1 MTVINEAE
9 FVAGNSGLPPCSN
22 NEIIS
27 RVLGVEPVAHLSLT
41 HIDVQIAYWR
51 WPGGTVARF
60 KLHQPLLAIHI
71 AGEAQMSHRSTEK
84 RRSYRSS
91 CGTSTLLPS
100 GTLVDWQFRSGGVDH
115 LTVSLGDSAPVLCEF
130 VAAIEAFEVVPPDPL
145 IRELTRAI
153 VDKLTARRR
162 PTQDLERALGLL
174 TETLL
179 SRYIDRTRLHL
190 GCKPAVSQRS
200 SSPMEIERLIEDLP
214 LRCGEN
220 LTVTEL
226 ARESGMCVTQFNERF
241 KALTGVTP
249 HQFLVRV
256 RLTRVCDAL
265 FTSNDTIAS
274 IAMACGFSSQSH
286 LTTVFHKALGVTPQ
300 QYRGRG
306 GAQKMPQCDISTPTD
321 CDGF

>member
-1 MTVINEAE
+1 MMSANDIEAT
-9 FVAGNSGLPPCSN
+9 ARNGGNAPCSN
-22 NEIIS
+22 VVVIS
-27 RVLGVEPVAHLSLT
+27 RVFGVEPIAHLALT
-41 HIDVQIAYWR
+41 RIDVQIAYWR
-51 WPGGTVARF
+51 WPGGAAARF
-60 KLHQPLLAIHI
+60 TLQQPLLAIHI
-71 AGEAQMSHRSTEK
+71 AGEAQMSHRCADR

-115 LTVSLGDSAPVLCEF
+115 LTVSLGDSAPVLSEF
-130 VAAIEAFEVVPPDPL
+130 VAAIETFKVVPPDPL

-162 PTQDLERALGLL
+162 PTQDPERALGLL

-190 GCKPAVSQRS
+190 GCKPAVSQRA
-200 SSPMEIERLIEDLP
+200 SSPLEIERLIDDLP

-220 LTVTEL
+220 LSVTEL

-256 RLTRVCDAL
+256 RLARVCDAL
-265 FTSNDTIAS
+265 FTSTDTIAS

-286 LTTVFHKALGVTPQ
+286 LTTVFHKALGVTPR

-306 GAQKMPQCDISTPTD
+306 SAKKLPQCDMPTPTD

>member
-220 LTVTEL
+220 LTVTE
-226 ARESGMCVTQFNERF
+226 
-241 KALTGVTP
+241 
-249 HQFLVRV
+249 
-256 RLTRVCDAL
+256 TRSRKRNVCDAIQRTL
-265 FTSNDTIAS
+265 QSAHGRHAASVSCSRTPDAGLRCLVHQQRHDSEHRDGLRLQQSKPFDDVFFTKRS
-274 IAMACGFSSQSH
+274 
-286 LTTVFHKALGVTPQ
+286 V
-300 QYRGRG
+300 
-306 GAQKMPQCDISTPTD
+306 
-321 CDGF
+321 